1 MELLHNINYFS
12 FVCSSNIFLA
22 VFSPCKCTTIIYL
35 LFTNLFPPLRKRLIP
50 ENLNICMH
58 DWYYALH
65 LLLRGPYVFFIAEN
79 WKSCVFYTQIFLLS
93 NIMLSFINLPTKELF
108 LFCFV
113 CFFFIYFIHFF
124 HSLQIC
130 RITKE
135 IWHLSLKQNKT
146 KW

>member
-58 DWYYALH
+58 DCYYALH

-108 LFCFV
+108 LFCFI
-113 CFFFIYFIHFF
+113 CFFSSFTSFISFILYRYVELQRKYGI
-124 HSLQIC
+124 SL
-130 RITKE
+130 
-135 IWHLSLKQNKT
+135 
-146 KW
+146 